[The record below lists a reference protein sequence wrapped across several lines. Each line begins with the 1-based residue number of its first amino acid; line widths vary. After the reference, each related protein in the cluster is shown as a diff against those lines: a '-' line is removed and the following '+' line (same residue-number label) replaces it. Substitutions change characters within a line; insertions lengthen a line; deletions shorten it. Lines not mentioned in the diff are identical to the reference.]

1 MVNLNKHQKWQSHS
15 DEYRTMN
22 IIGDIDFAAFD
33 GADALAGDTWRM
45 SADEQTAGS
54 ILNNIII
61 YKGDKVMAMVD
72 NPGTLNWEN
81 INNGNWDI
89 SRKIPITPGTRI
101 TARDGGQEGVETY
114 DDDYRYIC
122 VQSGIPE
129 SLPGRRDGTAIWKK
143 SILLQSN

>member
-1 MVNLNKHQKWQSHS
+1 MIQLRTFRKVQAHSPNNRVQSL
-15 DEYRTMN
+15 
-22 IIGDIDFAAFD
+22 IGDSTFIDFNND
-33 GADALAGDTWRM
+33 DVLAGDSWRC
-45 SADEQTAGS
+45 SSDEQVV
-54 ILNNIII
+54 NNVVGNPVV

-72 NPGTLNWEN
+72 NPGPLNWEN

-89 SRKIPITPGTRI
+89 SRRIPIPPGTRI

-143 SILLQSN
+143 SSIAQSN